1 MFLSKKRYPVYE
13 IGTIVS
19 FERELRTLYGIVT
32 GLHNYKAVHGK
43 LSRRQTNQYLNGKWV
58 MIIDSD
64 DKLYSHDPYLLRRV
78 ENPNQ
83 VIEALKTIRK
93 KERERGVPVDS
104 QIQFLEQI
112 IRIPEH

>member
-1 MFLSKKRYPVYE
+1 MFFSKTYPVFE

-19 FERELRTLYGIVT
+19 FERDIRILYGRVI
-32 GLHNYKAVHGK
+32 GLHSYEAVHGK
-43 LSRRQTNQYLNGKWV
+43 LTRRQTNQYLNGKWV
-58 MIIDSD
+58 MIVDSD

-104 QIQFLEQI
+104 QIKFLEQR
-112 IRIPEH
+112 IRAPEH